1 MSARS
6 KRSATPA
13 KTPSATRSASRQPSE
28 IREEPP
34 AAPQPAPRPGSPL
47 SPTIIS
53 RRQEKNDLKNLNDR
67 LAQYIDLVQRLQNEK
82 SSLEYSLYSIEESH
96 TTEFKKVKAASEK
109 EIEDIRKA
117 LDRESSTKSALAIEK
132 RRLQDEVVD
141 LKAKLQAKSNECA
154 AAETKIV
161 RLESL
166 LNEVN
171 HNLNQ
176 EKTKNGQLTEEK
188 KKLTAENKRI
198 PLLEH
203 QIGEQK
209 KTIDQEQLKRIELEN
224 ENQSLREQL
233 SYDKQVF
240 ETRIEEVQKKRKTEI
255 SEVDSRLNR
264 DYETRLQETLRI
276 NRAVFEEEFKKTKE
290 ELVKIYE
297 GQLANQERI
306 IDNLR
311 TEQSSILVELKE
323 SKGRSG
329 KFDAEMNELRANNYR
344 LTERNKE
351 LEDQLEYEQSKFARM
366 EAEIKRLQTE
376 MTEQLKDYREL
387 MEIKINLDSEIA
399 QYRNMMEAEESRLC
413 LNLSGAGSS
422 STAGGTPSRGTSAPS
437 KKRKL
442 NIVEEYET
450 EQRSSS
456 SGYQVTSSAKGNIE
470 ITEVDPD
477 GKFVKLFNKGSEE
490 QSLGNWQ
497 IIRKVKGAVSTSFK
511 FHRTLKVEAG
521 GTVTVWSFNEGVS
534 HEPPHNIVMKNQK
547 FATGDEIATI
557 LLNTDGEELAIAEQ
571 KAESHSSR
579 SVHSSNQGYLTS
591 FRSRSGQQELF
602 HQQGEGG
609 SALPGEDERCSIM

>member
-1 MSARS
+1 MSGRS
-6 KRSATPA
+6 KRGATPA
-13 KTPSATRSASRQPSE
+13 KTPSASRGSSSRQTSE
-28 IREEPP
+28 VREEPP
-34 AAPQPAPRPGSPL
+34 QPQPQSQPPRPGSPL

-53 RRQEKNDLKNLNDR
+53 RRQEKNELKNLNDR
-67 LAQYIDLVQRLQNEK
+67 LAQYIELVQKLQNDK
-82 SSLEYSLYSIEESH
+82 ASLEYSLYSIEESH

-117 LDRESSTKSALAIEK
+117 LDRESSSKSALAIEK
-132 RRLQDEVVD
+132 RRLLDELLD
-141 LKAKLQAKSNECA
+141 LKNKLKDKTNECA

-176 EKTKNGQLTEEK
+176 EKTKCSQLTEDK
-188 KKLTAENKRI
+188 KKLSSENKRI
-198 PLLEH
+198 PVLEH

-209 KTIDQEQLKRIELEN
+209 KAIDQEQLKRIELEN

-233 SYDKQVF
+233 NYDKQVF
-240 ETRIEEVQKKRKTEI
+240 ETRIEEVQKKRKTEL

-264 DYETRLQETLRI
+264 DFENRLAEQVRT
-276 NRAVFEEEFKKTKE
+276 NRAMFEEEFKKTKQ

-311 TEQSSILVELKE
+311 KEQSSLLLELKE
-323 SKGRSG
+323 TKGRSG
-329 KFDAEMNELRANNYR
+329 KYDTEMNELRAANYR

-351 LEDQLEYEQSKFARM
+351 LEDQIEYEQSKFARM

-387 MEIKINLDSEIA
+387 MEIKINLDVEIA
-399 QYRNMMEAEESRLC
+399 QYRNLMEAEESRLC
-413 LNLSGAGSS
+413 MNVSGAGSS
-422 STAGGTPSRGTSAPS
+422 SVAGTPSRGSVAPS

-442 NIVEEYET
+442 NILEEYESEERT
-450 EQRSSS
+450 S
-456 SGYQVTSSAKGNIE
+456 SGFQVTSSAKGNME

-477 GKFVKLFNKGSEE
+477 GKFVKLYNKGSEE

-497 IIRKVKGAVSTSFK
+497 LVRKVQGEVKTSFK
-511 FHRTLKVEAG
+511 FHRTLKIEAG
-521 GTVTVWSFNEGVS
+521 GTVTVWSFNVEGAT
-534 HEPPHNIVMKNQK
+534 HEPPHNI
-547 FATGDEIATI
+547 
-557 LLNTDGEELAIAEQ
+557 ELAVAEQ
-571 KAESHSSR
+571 KAESHSTR
-579 SVHSSNQGYLTS
+579 SHHTTSSESYLRAY
-591 FRSRSGQQELF
+591 RSRSGREELF
-602 HQQGEGG
+602 HQQGEGNN
-609 SALPGEDERCSIM
+609 LPGEDERCSIM